1 MVFYVRF
8 LTIHGKDV
16 EVTVAR
22 ASRGYS
28 ASLRIL
34 AGDGTRAVA
43 RTFEA
48 NAVSADQ
55 ADRLAQA
62 AAREFLREKN
72 GAGNGI

>member
-22 ASRGYS
+22 ASGGYS

-34 AGDGTRAVA
+34 AGDSSRAAA

-48 NAVSADQ
+48 HALSADE

-62 AAREFLREKN
+62 EAREFLGERS